1 MCFSLQESE
10 DEFPNSSLPEETNLN
25 ETLGGT
31 FLTLDE
37 IGVFLSCLVGGNGNW
52 KNVKLITFYMLYR
65 FEIVVFFHL
74 LFTMHIKELKCWNEF
89 FVI

>member
-37 IGVFLSCLVGGNGNW
+37 IGVFLSCLVGGNGN
-52 KNVKLITFYMLYR
+52 
-65 FEIVVFFHL
+65 
-74 LFTMHIKELKCWNEF
+74 
-89 FVI
+89 

>member
-10 DEFPNSSLPEETNLN
+10 DEFPNSSLPEETNLKLD

-37 IGVFLSCLVGGNGNW
+37 IGVFLSCLVGGNGN
-52 KNVKLITFYMLYR
+52 
-65 FEIVVFFHL
+65 
-74 LFTMHIKELKCWNEF
+74 
-89 FVI
+89 

>member
-1 MCFSLQESE
+1 MCFSLQEGE
-10 DEFPNSSLPEETNLN
+10 DEFPNSSLPEETNLKLD

-52 KNVKLITFYMLYR
+52 KTLN
-65 FEIVVFFHL
+65 
-74 LFTMHIKELKCWNEF
+74 
-89 FVI
+89 

>member
-1 MCFSLQESE
+1 MIEYNHASLKLYFITLFFMCFSLQESE

-37 IGVFLSCLVGGNGNW
+37 IGVFLSCLVGGNGN
-52 KNVKLITFYMLYR
+52 
-65 FEIVVFFHL
+65 
-74 LFTMHIKELKCWNEF
+74 
-89 FVI
+89 